1 LTPSAST
8 PLSSMPTN
16 GTTSLKSQPSMN
28 SVGSPGSSDT
38 SVNRTRT
45 SVAPSAADLGS
56 PGKSSRGNKS
66 SPDLR
71 RQARDSHTEGDES
84 RQKGLKKMRKY
95 TEQGAEK
102 MMSLFSSP
110 RPSPAPNQ

>member
-1 LTPSAST
+1 
-8 PLSSMPTN
+8 
-16 GTTSLKSQPSMN
+16 MN

-38 SVNRTRT
+38 SVNGTRG
-45 SVAPSAADLGS
+45 SVATAELAS
-56 PGKSSRGNKS
+56 PEKSRGNKS

-71 RQARDSHTEGDES
+71 RQTRESQTDGDES

-102 MMSLFSSP
+102 VMSLFSSP
-110 RPSPAPNQ
+110 RPSPAQ